1 MESLG
6 NGTLDVSV
14 TKKFGQRVQK
24 KESEEKKRCS
34 PRLREIHESKRPYY
48 GPPRKHHPP
57 ILLEGLDAAAET
69 PSAQLSAFSYVPHTR
84 TDKARVKKAL
94 RIYNK
99 YYLHFFQEEYACEN
113 DTIPL
118 AKHLDLKQKEGVCE
132 IGGKRPD
139 LKAISKMI
147 ECNEV
152 LFPTKRFGHLPGIDV
167 GYQFYS
173 RAEMVA
179 LGLHSHWLNSIDY
192 MGVSCKITNNNLYHY
207 LLVQEEFKGYTFPIA
222 IAIVLS
228 GEYEDNSEDI
238 VYTGEDGNRFTGSEH
253 QEMSCGNL
261 ALKNSMKQSI
271 PVRVIR
277 GHAGDNHLKIY
288 TYDGLYKVS
297 ECWPAE
303 GVSGFVVYKYLLK
316 RLEGQPKL
324 TSNQVECSNGRSRV
338 PAKAPLM
345 VCLDISE
352 GQEDV
357 HIPVVN
363 TIDDTT
369 ITGFTYTK
377 YNQILS
383 NLKLPPNADGCDCK
397 GSCKNPKRCSCARLN
412 GVDFPYV
419 RSNGGR
425 LIEAKDVVFECG
437 PNCGCGPGCINRI
450 SQQGIKYQLEVFR
463 TSDRG
468 WAVKTKDFIPSG
480 APVCE
485 YIGELRRTNELDS
498 VAENDYIFEIDCWQT
513 IKGIGGRERRL
524 GDVFD
529 LGRRDEK
536 EFAEPEFCVDAG
548 RIGNVARFINH
559 SCDPNLFVQ
568 CVLSSHHDLKLARI
582 VLFASDDIAP
592 MQELTYDYGYALDS
606 VVDKNGKVRML
617 PCHCGTSECR
627 KRLY

>member
-1 MESLG
+1 MENEEG
-6 NGTLDVSV
+6 ALDVSV
-14 TKKFGQRVQK
+14 TKKFGQ
-24 KESEEKKRCS
+24 KRCS
-34 PRLREIHESKRPYY
+34 PRLRQQIKRPYY
-48 GPPRKHHPP
+48 GPPCRSKTQTTD
-57 ILLEGLDAAAET
+57 LLSSNNTLS
-69 PSAQLSAFSYVPHTR
+69 PSPSSSSNDNNNKDIISQQQQQTLLFDFSYVPHTR
-84 TDKARVKKAL
+84 SHKARVKKTL
-94 RIYNK
+94 SIFNNYF
-99 YYLHFFQEEYACEN
+99 LHFSNSNNNNQHPLSQEEEEEEHN
-113 DTIPL
+113 
-118 AKHLDLKQKEGVCE
+118 
-132 IGGKRPD
+132 RPD
-139 LKAISKMI
+139 FKAVSKMI
-147 ECNEV
+147 ECNQL

-167 GYQFYS
+167 GYQLYS

-179 LGLHSHWLNSIDY
+179 LGLHTHWHSPIDY
-192 MGVSCKITNNNLYHY
+192 MPPSYNIT
-207 LLVQEEFKGYTFPIA
+207 
-222 IAIVLS
+222 
-228 GEYEDNSEDI
+228 
-238 VYTGEDGNRFTGSEH
+238 
-253 QEMSCGNL
+253 
-261 ALKNSMKQSI
+261 
-271 PVRVIR
+271 
-277 GHAGDNHLKIY
+277 
-288 TYDGLYKVS
+288 VS

-303 GVSGFVVYKYLLK
+303 GVSAGFVVYKYLLK

-324 TSNQVECSNGRSRV
+324 TSNQVQCSNGRSRV
-338 PAKAPLM
+338 PAKAPRL

-357 HIPVVN
+357 HIPAVN
-363 TIDDTT
+363 TVDDAT

-383 NLKLPPNADGCDCK
+383 NLKVPRNANGCDCK
-397 GSCKNPKRCSCARLN
+397 GGYCKNPKTCSCARLN

-463 TSDRG
+463 TRDRG

-485 YIGELRRTNELDS
+485 YIGELRRTNELDN

-513 IKGIGGRERRL
+513 IKEIGGRERRL
-524 GDVFD
+524 GDVS

-536 EFAEPEFCVDAG
+536 EIENSMPMPISMPMPEPEFCIDAG

-559 SCDPNLFVQ
+559 SCEPNLFVQ
-568 CVLSSHHDLKLARI
+568 CVLSSHHDLRLARI
-582 VLFASDDIAP
+582 LLFASDDIAP
-592 MQELTYDYGYALDS
+592 MEELTYDYGYALDS
-606 VVDKNGKVRML
+606 VVDKNGKVRMV